1 MTLAE
6 LNMVVDRT
14 PADVEYW
21 RSLQQKGYAA
31 MTDEEK
37 SLWSSGT
44 MKGAYNISDLNRVG
58 TALNY
63 LRETLA
69 GAGQIDRN
77 SFVAKTNWALTD
89 IPTTRDLSNYL
100 TYVEQ
105 VRSATKHFA
114 ETPLTPV
121 DTGTLNYSSAN
132 DIEKILIASEYI
144 LHNIQ
149 NAWFFFNDLYCG
161 EV

>member
-58 TALNY
+58 AALNY
-63 LRETLA
+63 MRETLA
-69 GAGQIDRN
+69 DAGQIDRN
-77 SFVAKTNWALTD
+77 SFSAKTDWVLSD
-89 IPTTRDLSNYL
+89 IPTAKNLSDYL
-100 TYVEQ
+100 AYVEQ
-105 VRSATKHFA
+105 IRNATKHLA
-114 ETPLTPV
+114 ETPLTPA
-121 DTGTLNYSSAN
+121 DTGTLNYSGAN

-149 NAWFFFNDLYCG
+149 NAWFFSNDFYCG